1 MSQLSAQTV
10 RDFQDDGVAFLR
22 GVFAPEWIAQL
33 RAGLDRNIAD
43 PGPHHR
49 VYTGADDGGHFFGD
63 YCNWQR
69 IAEYETVVRQ
79 SPAAALARQLMASRK
94 AMFFHEHVLV
104 KEPGTAKPTPWH
116 HDQPYY
122 CVDGWQNVSLWIPLD
137 PVARESAVEF
147 IAGSHKWDAWYTPKK
162 FVGEDYQ
169 ETDKDFQAMPDITAD
184 RQAYDLRG
192 ADLQSGDCVA
202 FHFRTVHGAPGNQS
216 RQQRRRAI
224 ALRWLG
230 DDSRYVTR
238 PGMMSP
244 PFHEFPENTL
254 RDGDEMA
261 SELFPVIA

>member
-1 MSQLSAQTV
+1 
-10 RDFQDDGVAFLR
+10 
-22 GVFAPEWIAQL
+22 
-33 RAGLDRNIAD
+33 
-43 PGPHHR
+43 
-49 VYTGADDGGHFFGD
+49 
-63 YCNWQR
+63 
-69 IAEYETVVRQ
+69 
-79 SPAAALARQLMASRK
+79 MASQQ

-137 PVARESAVEF
+137 PVARENAVEF

-169 ETDKDFQAMPDITAD
+169 ETDEDFESMPDID
-184 RQAYDLRG
+184 GNRQDYDLRS
-192 ADLQSGDCVA
+192 ADLQPGDCVA

-216 RQQRRRAI
+216 RQHRRRAV

-244 PFHEFPENTL
+244 PFHEFAENTL
-254 RDGDEMA
+254 CDGDEMA
-261 SELFPVIA
+261 SDLFPVIR